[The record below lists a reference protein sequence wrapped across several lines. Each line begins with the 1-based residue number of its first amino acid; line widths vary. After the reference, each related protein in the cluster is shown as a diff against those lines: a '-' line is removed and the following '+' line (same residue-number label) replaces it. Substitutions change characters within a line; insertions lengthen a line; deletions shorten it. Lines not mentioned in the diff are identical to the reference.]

1 MNGKYIVF
9 SLITMASILH
19 SNCCSFKNKSPTLF
33 NVKETYYQSWI
44 SKNQVKGTDIV
55 IQLINVQKEVIFDSL
70 VFRGIQLPVFIQK
83 QDDVVTIKTVLSF
96 DDTKF
101 SIDKKVT
108 HKPDQLLYM
117 FQGKRY
123 SFSLKNIRPLPTK
136 YN

>member
-1 MNGKYIVF
+1 M
-9 SLITMASILH
+9 S
-19 SNCCSFKNKSPTLF
+19 
-33 NVKETYYQSWI
+33 Q
-44 SKNQVKGTDIV
+44 NQVKGTDIV
-55 IQLINVQKEVIFDSL
+55 IQLINVQQEVIFDSL

-83 QDDVVTIKTVLSF
+83 KDDVVTIKTVLSF
-96 DDTKF
+96 DDTKL

-136 YN
+136 YK